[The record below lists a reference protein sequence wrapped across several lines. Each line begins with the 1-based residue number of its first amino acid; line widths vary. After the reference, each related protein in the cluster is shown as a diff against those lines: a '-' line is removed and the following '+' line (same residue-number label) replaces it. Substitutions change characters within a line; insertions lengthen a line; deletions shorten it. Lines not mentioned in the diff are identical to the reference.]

1 MLEYN
6 AALFAANRWNG
17 IEENDMTET
26 QPVRFQRANFVVEDI
41 DKALTLYRD
50 VLGFEVTFR
59 KGHNPESYSI
69 PVFEIPDGAELD
81 FVILSLPGQ
90 PRVMALSGIKNVPL
104 APVPHPRRSAIVL
117 DVADPDKA
125 MADSAALGL
134 KVYEEGRLETHDG
147 RIGRE
152 IGIVDFDDNLIVIY
166 RIADAL

>member
-1 MLEYN
+1 
-6 AALFAANRWNG
+6 
-17 IEENDMTET
+17 MTEKQQT
-26 QPVRFQRANFVVEDI
+26 RFQRANFVVEDI
-41 DKALTLYRD
+41 DKALTFYEG
-50 VLGFEVTFR
+50 VLGFEVTYR

-104 APVPHPRRSAIVL
+104 PPVPYPRRSAIVL
-117 DVADPDKA
+117 DIADPDKV
-125 MADSAALGL
+125 MADSRTLGL

-166 RIADAL
+166 LIPDAQ